1 MAVGME
7 PYLLFPLQLDVYHP
21 QKLQTCKTPILFW
34 IYGGGFVTGA
44 RVLDPPFDVVYT
56 NIGGFFAQQGFIT
69 VIPDYR
75 LAVEPWLAQYPKPV
89 EDIRD
94 AISWIVLHK
103 EELTTPTTP
112 CPDIDSIFVFGHSA
126 GATHAGTLIFEPSVI
141 PTDSL
146 LRTRIK
152 GVILAAGLYHNNPES
167 SFEDELRLYY
177 GDKLESHTVK
187 ELVRSVKSKNFIT
200 LPKVFLME
208 AENEPKVFKTIRQDF
223 QDELEAMLQ
232 TSVPFY
238 EAKDHNHISVPWCLG
253 SGQGEEWGFEI
264 SNWIRGVL

>member
-1 MAVGME
+1 ME

-56 NIGGFFAQQGFIT
+56 NIGGFFVQQGFIT

-103 EELTTPTTP
+103 EELTTPTP
-112 CPDIDSIFVFGHSA
+112 GHRL
-126 GATHAGTLIFEPSVI
+126 H
-141 PTDSL
+141 
-146 LRTRIK
+146 
-152 GVILAAGLYHNNPES
+152 
-167 SFEDELRLYY
+167 LRLRSLRR
-177 GDKLESHTVK
+177 GDSCWNL
-187 ELVRSVKSKNFIT
+187 NF
-200 LPKVFLME
+200 
-208 AENEPKVFKTIRQDF
+208 
-223 QDELEAMLQ
+223 
-232 TSVPFY
+232 
-238 EAKDHNHISVPWCLG
+238 
-253 SGQGEEWGFEI
+253 
-264 SNWIRGVL
+264 